1 MNSQLE
7 NLPIHLH
14 DPWYRFSR
22 LFEECERHDLAPIGE
37 RVLDLGCAQGFL
49 ERLLIERW
57 RCNVEGWDHK
67 DYRWPDQLLDQWT
80 FRLQDVA
87 GEWPVTEPFEA
98 IFALEVI
105 EHMIDTDLFL
115 DRCRARLTSQGKLF
129 LSTPNIACLQNR
141 ARLVMGKYPNLME
154 YRNIIHHV
162 RMYTVPTLLEHLQSH
177 GFRVLVCSGVN
188 WLPIRAHKISSLSLI
203 SVFLANR
210 WPSMSSQVFLVAEP
224 C

>member
-1 MNSQLE
+1 MRDPLRY
-7 NLPIHLH
+7 LPIHLH
-14 DPWYRFSR
+14 DPWYRFHR
-22 LFEECERHDLAPIGE
+22 LFQETERVSFAPIGK

-49 ERLLIERW
+49 AKLLIERW
-57 RCNVEGWDHK
+57 RCNVEGWDHS
-67 DYRWPDQLLDQWT
+67 DYRWQDQCLDQWA

-87 GEWPVTEPFEA
+87 QEWPPTEPYAA

-115 DRCRARLTSQGKLF
+115 DRCRAALTPNGKLF

-141 ARLVMGKYPNLME
+141 ARLLTGQYPHLME

-162 RMYTVPTLLEHLQSH
+162 RMYTVPTLLHHLQCH
-177 GFRVLVCSGVN
+177 GFRILTVKGVN
-188 WLPIRAHKISSLSLI
+188 WLPIRAHKNAALSHL

-210 WPSMSSQVFLVAEP
+210 FPTMCSQVFLIAEP
-224 C
+224 T